1 MEKIA
6 GRLSWL
12 SALGPEFQPRLVRTP
27 STLNDRVRT
36 EAQSDDEV
44 GAEAPPKLNRRDDAV
59 LRVNRSTLVSDE
71 VTPEECQRAFDAA
84 RQCHPD
90 ALYHELTEVA
100 AHELGVSARRLRK
113 HVPNPF
119 R

>member
-1 MEKIA
+1 MEKTVA
-6 GRLSWL
+6 RLSWL
-12 SALGPEFQPRLVRTP
+12 SALGPEFQPQLARTL
-27 STLNDRVRT
+27 STLNHRVRT
-36 EAQSDDEV
+36 QAQSDDELDAKAP
-44 GAEAPPKLNRRDDAV
+44 AESNGQDDAV
-59 LRVNRSTLVSDE
+59 LRVNRKTLVSNE
-71 VTPEECQRAFDAA
+71 VTPEECQRAFDAS

-90 ALYHELTEVA
+90 ALYHELTELA